1 MLDNLMNT
9 EKITTYATDWGLN
22 LLFAL
27 VIFIIGRWVVQGVV
41 AVVRR
46 VLNRTGMD
54 EMLSHFVLSILH
66 GVLLLVIVIAALNRL
81 GVDTTS
87 LVALIG
93 AAGLAI
99 GLSLQDSLKN
109 FAAGVM
115 LIVFRPF
122 KAGDFVEAGGT
133 TGVVEKI
140 NIFSSTFRTPDNRE
154 IIVPNGAIYA
164 DVITNY
170 SARETRRIDLLV
182 GISYDDDIR
191 KAKAVA
197 EAVVKAD
204 PRVLADPE
212 PVIAVA
218 DLADSSV
225 NLHIRPWV
233 KTADYFLTMCELKEK
248 IKIAYDDNG
257 ISIPY
262 PQTDLH
268 VHQAAPSVLAP
279 AAPAGSKPAQ
289 LESD

>member
-1 MLDNLMNT
+1 MLENLMNT
-9 EKITTYATDWGLN
+9 EKVTAYATDWGLN

-27 VIFIIGRWVVQGVV
+27 MIFIVGRWVVRGAV
-41 AVVRR
+41 AVARR

-66 GVLLLVIVIAALNRL
+66 GVLLLVIVVAALNRL

-170 SARETRRIDLLV
+170 SARETRRIDLLI

-197 EAVVKAD
+197 EAVVMAD
-204 PRVLADPE
+204 ERVLTDPA

-233 KTADYFLTMCELKEK
+233 KTPDYFLTMCELKEK
-248 IKIAYDDNG
+248 IKIAYDEAG

-268 VHQAAPSVLAP
+268 VHQTAPSVLAP
-279 AAPAGSKPAQ
+279 AAPAGTKPAPR
-289 LESD
+289 ESD

>member
-1 MLDNLMNT
+1 MLENLMNT
-9 EKITTYATDWGLN
+9 EKLTAYATDWGLN

-27 VIFIIGRWVVQGVV
+27 VIFIVGRWLVGGAV
-41 AVVRR
+41 AIARR
-46 VLNRTGMD
+46 VLGRTGMD

-154 IIVPNGAIYA
+154 IVVPNGAIYA

-204 PRVLADPE
+204 PRVLADPA

-233 KTADYFLTMCELKEK
+233 KTPDYFLTMCELKEK

-279 AAPAGSKPAQ
+279 AAPTGAKREQ

>member
-1 MLDNLMNT
+1 MH
-9 EKITTYATDWGLN
+9 N
-22 LLFAL
+22 LLDSAGAWLINLAIAL
-27 VIFIIGRWVVQGVV
+27 VIFFLGRY
-41 AVVRR
+41 AVKLIVSIARR
-46 VLNRTGMD
+46 MLARSSMD
-54 EMLSHFVLSILH
+54 EMLANFVLSILT
-66 GVLLLVIVIAALNRL
+66 GVLLLVVIIAALDQL

-122 KAGDFVEAGGT
+122 KAGDFVEAAGT
-133 TGVVEKI
+133 QGVVETI
-140 NIFSSTFRTPDNRE
+140 SIFSSTFRTPDNRT
-154 IIVPNGAIYA
+154 IVIPNGAIYSG
-164 DVITNY
+164 VITNY
-170 SARETRRIDLLV
+170 SARETRRIDLII

-191 KAKAVA
+191 KAKDVAAAVLEA
-197 EAVVKAD
+197 E
-204 PRVLADPE
+204 PRVLDDPA

-218 DLADSSV
+218 ELGASSV
-225 NLHIRPWV
+225 DLHIRPWV
-233 KTADYFLTMCELKEK
+233 KSADYFATMCDLKEA

-268 VHQAAPSVLAP
+268 VHQVLPKHADAAPFAK
-279 AAPAGSKPAQ
+279 ATEAGT
-289 LESD
+289 D

>member
-1 MLDNLMNT
+1 ML
-9 EKITTYATDWGLN
+9 EKIMNPEAVAGYATDWGLN

-27 VIFIIGRWVVQGVV
+27 LIFFAGRWLVRGVV

-46 VLNRTGMD
+46 VLSRSGMD
-54 EMLSHFVLSILH
+54 DMLSHFVLSILH
-66 GVLLLVIVIAALNRL
+66 GVLLLVIVVAALNRL

-170 SARETRRIDLLV
+170 SARETRRIDLLI

-197 EAVVKAD
+197 EAVIKAD
-204 PRVLADPE
+204 PRVLVDPA

-233 KTADYFLTMCELKEK
+233 KTPDYFLTMCELKEK
-248 IKIAYDDNG
+248 IKIAYDENG

-279 AAPAGSKPAQ
+279 AAAGTKPAQ

>member
-1 MLDNLMNT
+1 MLETLMNT
-9 EKITTYATDWGLN
+9 EAIAAYARSWGIN
-22 LLFAL
+22 LVFAVL
-27 VIFIIGRWVVQGVV
+27 IFIVGRWVVKGAV
-41 AVVRR
+41 AVARR
-46 VLNRTGMD
+46 VLGRAGMD

-66 GVLLLVIVIAALNRL
+66 GVLLLVITIAALNQL

-154 IIVPNGAIYA
+154 IVVPNGAIYA
-164 DVITNY
+164 GVITNY

-191 KAKAVA
+191 QAKAVA
-197 EAVVKAD
+197 EAVLAAD
-204 PRVLADPE
+204 ERVLADPE
-212 PVIAVA
+212 PVVAVA
-218 DLADSSV
+218 SLGDSSV

-233 KTADYFLTMCELKEK
+233 KTADYFMAMCELTEK
-248 IKIAYDDNG
+248 IKIAFDENG

-268 VHQAAPSVLAP
+268 VRQVIP
-279 AAPAGSKPAQ
+279 AATPAFAPVPVRG
-289 LESD
+289 D

>member
-1 MLDNLMNT
+1 ML
-9 EKITTYATDWGLN
+9 EKIMNPEAVAGYATDWGLN

-27 VIFIIGRWVVQGVV
+27 LIFFAGRWLVRGVV

-46 VLNRTGMD
+46 VLSRSGMD
-54 EMLSHFVLSILH
+54 DMLSHFVLSILH
-66 GVLLLVIVIAALNRL
+66 GVLLLVIVVAALNRL

-170 SARETRRIDLLV
+170 SARETRRIDLLI

-197 EAVVKAD
+197 EAVIKAD
-204 PRVLADPE
+204 PRVLVDPA

-233 KTADYFLTMCELKEK
+233 KTPDYFLTMCELKEK
-248 IKIAYDDNG
+248 IKIAYDENG

-279 AAPAGSKPAQ
+279 AAVGAKVAQ